1 MSTLES
7 AVDDLTAFHMAC
19 DVPILP
25 SPTVPPQARVDLRRD
40 ILREEWRETDDAMAA
55 GDLVGIADCG

>member
-25 SPTVPPQARVDLRRD
+25 SPTVPPQAFGGFDGP
-40 ILREEWRETDDAMAA
+40 T
-55 GDLVGIADCG
+55 GAD